1 MKTTKGCTVKELREF
16 LAKLPDE
23 MAVAILEERHGGYET
38 YTVFSPLE
46 LPADVDQC
54 TDSVDV
60 VGHTL
65 YLGNR

>member
-1 MKTTKGCTVKELREF
+1 MTTKGRTVRELREF
-16 LAKLPDE
+16 LAKLPDD

-54 TDSVDV
+54 TDSADV
-60 VGHTL
+60 LGHTL

>member
-1 MKTTKGCTVKELREF
+1 MKTTKGCTVRELREF
-16 LAKLPDE
+16 LAKLPDD

-46 LPADVDQC
+46 LPDDVDQC
-54 TDSVDV
+54 TDSTDV
-60 VGHTL
+60 LGRTL